1 MDAAATRTLSLPA
14 RLVRPSLWWAVAVF
28 LLSATITAIG
38 WFSARSEA
46 HNEAAARFRA
56 EAERISTYIGGRLLA
71 YEQVLR
77 GGVSVFDTWGAV
89 TRDEW
94 HAYVGGLRIAENYP
108 GIQGIGFAEIVA
120 ATEKEAH
127 IARVRAQGFPSYVIR
142 PDGDRP
148 IYSSIIYLEP
158 FDWRNQRAFGF
169 DMLSEP
175 VRRSAMEQARDTGQ
189 AAVSGKVVLVQETET
204 DTQPGFLMYLP
215 VYRGSGVPATIE
227 ARRNDLIGYVYS
239 PFRAV
244 DLMRAI
250 TGDELRGLRLQVF
263 DGGQRSAEALLF
275 DSGGAGGESSDEPM
289 FTHVGGLGLPG
300 HDWALQLETLP
311 SFAATVDMG
320 KPGLILSAGAL
331 VSILV
336 ALIVWSLGR
345 SRERLRDKESDFRF
359 LFEKNPGPMWVY
371 DLETLAFLEVNE
383 AAVRQYGYTH
393 GEFKRMHITDIRP
406 PEDIPRVK
414 EVVSELAQGL
424 NHSGEWRHIAK
435 DGQQLSV
442 AVTGHRITFA
452 GRPASLVHA
461 LDVTERRRAEEAL
474 RASEAQ
480 KGAVIQLALD
490 AVIVIDE
497 QGRILEFNPAA
508 ERIFGFTRAEVLGR
522 EMAGLIIPERDRE
535 QHRRGIK
542 RYRETGEQAV
552 LGQRLELAAIRADG
566 TEFPVELTINA
577 THLEGQAVFIGF
589 LRDITDRK
597 AADAALRESEG
608 RLRVSEERYRH
619 VVDLI
624 HEAVWIHREGTIL
637 FANASAAAL
646 FGAPAPD
653 ALIGRSVFSLM
664 HPDDRVRAQ
673 QRTRLLMT
681 EIRPLPVTEMRL
693 IGMDGQTR
701 IAELHAVPFHQDDTL
716 YVMSAG
722 RDVTGQREAEAQ
734 LLQAQK
740 MEAVGQLTG
749 GVAHDFNNLLTVIIG
764 GLDLARDR
772 APADMRPT
780 LDGALRAA
788 ERGASL
794 VQRLLAYSR
803 KQALAPAELDL
814 NGLATGIEDL
824 LRRTLGEDV
833 DVELTLAPQLWTAM
847 ADRGQVE
854 NALIN
859 LAVNAR
865 DAMPNG
871 GRLTIETGN
880 VALDGDYAANN
891 ADVVA
896 GDYVM
901 LAVTDTG
908 TGMSAGVIE
917 RAFEPFFTTK
927 EVGKG
932 SGLGLSM
939 VYGFARQSG
948 GHVKIYSEVG
958 HGTVVRLYLPRHVAK
973 GTRSTGA
980 ATMVADHPR
989 GGETI
994 MVVEDDPLV
1003 RSLVVTQLKELGYR
1017 VLEAGNGPQ
1026 AQVILQGGEP
1036 VDLLFTDVVM
1046 PGGMT
1051 GRQLAD
1057 AVKPHRPNMKTLFTS
1072 GYTQDSIIHQGKLDP
1087 GVHFLSKPYKKQDLA
1102 HKVRAV
1108 LDGPA

>member
-1 MDAAATRTLSLPA
+1 MDAGATRTLSLPA
-14 RLVRPSLWWAVAVF
+14 RIVRPSLLWAAAVF
-28 LLSATITAIG
+28 VLLAAATAMG
-38 WFSARSEA
+38 WLAARNEA
-46 HNEAAARFRA
+46 QDDAAARFRA
-56 EAERISTYIGGRLLA
+56 EAERIRTHVSSRLAA

-89 TRDEW
+89 TRNQWRD
-94 HAYVGGLRIAENYP
+94 YVAGLRIADNYP
-108 GIQGIGFAEIVA
+108 GIQGIGFAQVIPVGDRD
-120 ATEKEAH
+120 AH
-127 IARVRAQGFPSYVIR
+127 IAGVRAEGFASYLIR

-148 IYSSIIYLEP
+148 IYSAIVYLEP
-158 FDWRNQRAFGF
+158 FDWRNRRAFGF

-175 VRRSAMEQARDTGQ
+175 VRRRAMEHARDTGQ
-189 AAVSGKVVLVQETET
+189 AAVSGRVVLVQETET

-215 VYRGSGVPATIE
+215 VYRGGVVPQTID
-227 ARRNDLIGYVYS
+227 ARHNDLIGYVYS
-239 PFRAV
+239 PFRAL
-244 DLMRAI
+244 DLMRAM
-250 TGDELRGLRLQVF
+250 TDGELRDLRLQVF
-263 DGGQRSAEALLF
+263 DGDGRSAEALLF
-275 DSGGAGGESSDEPM
+275 DSRGPSADGEAEPM
-289 FTHVGGLGLPG
+289 LTHVGSLALPG
-300 HDWALQLETLP
+300 HGWTLQLETLP
-311 SFAATVDMG
+311 GFAATIDME
-320 KPGLILSAGAL
+320 KPRLILAAGAL

-359 LFEKNPGPMWVY
+359 LFERNPGPMWVY

-383 AAVRQYGYTH
+383 AAVTQYGYTQ
-393 GEFKRMHITDIRP
+393 GEFKRMRITDIRP

-414 EVVSELAQGL
+414 EVVSELAQGQ

-435 DGQQLSV
+435 DGRELAV
-442 AVTGHRITFA
+442 AVTGHKITFA

-461 LDVTERRRAEEAL
+461 LNVTERRRAEQAL

-480 KGAVIQLALD
+480 KGAVIELALD
-490 AVIVIDE
+490 AVIVIDA

-508 ERIFGFTRAEVLGR
+508 ERIFGFKRTQVLGR

-535 QHRRGIK
+535 RHRRGIR

-552 LGQRLELAAIRADG
+552 LGRRLELAAIRADG

-589 LRDITDRK
+589 LRDIADRK
-597 AADAALRESEG
+597 AAEAALRESEA

-624 HEAVWIHREGTIL
+624 HEAVWIHREGAIL

-673 QRTRLLMT
+673 ERTRLLMT

-716 YVMSAG
+716 YVMSAA

-749 GVAHDFNNLLTVIIG
+749 GVAHDFNNLLTVIVG
-764 GLDLARDR
+764 GLDLARER

-803 KQALAPAELDL
+803 KQALAPTELDL

-871 GRLTIETGN
+871 GKLTIETGN
-880 VALDGDYAANN
+880 VVLDNDYADLN
-891 ADVVA
+891 AEVLP

-908 TGMSAGVIE
+908 TGMSTDVIE

-973 GTRSTGA
+973 GTHPTSA
-980 ATMVADHPR
+980 ATVPADHPR

-1003 RSLVVTQLKELGYR
+1003 RTLVVTQLKELGYR

-1026 AQVILQGGEP
+1026 AQVILLGGEP

-1072 GYTQDSIIHQGKLDP
+1072 GYTRDSIIHQGKLDP
-1087 GVHFLSKPYKKQDLA
+1087 DVHFLSKPYKKQDLA
-1102 HKVRAV
+1102 HRVRAV